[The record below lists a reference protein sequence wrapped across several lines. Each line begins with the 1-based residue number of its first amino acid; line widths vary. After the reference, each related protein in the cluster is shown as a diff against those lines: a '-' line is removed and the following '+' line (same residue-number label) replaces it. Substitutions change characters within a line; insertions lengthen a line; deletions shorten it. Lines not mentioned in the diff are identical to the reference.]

1 MSLHCYHSAERCR
14 FKPWS
19 FDVIMKTFQ
28 RTPVSA
34 NTLPPSHT
42 SLAGIA
48 GRVITPDDPVYNDT
62 RAVFY
67 GGIDKRPSAI
77 ARVTNAEDIR
87 RVIETARNEGY
98 EDRKSTRLNS
108 SHGYISY
115 AVFCLKKKN
124 NVRLVVDRALR
135 NQLLRY
141 HLLRILR
148 DDQECDTDIHN
159 NE

>member
-1 MSLHCYHSAERCR
+1 MSLHCSHSAGRCR

-19 FDVIMKTFQ
+19 LDVIMKTFQ

-87 RVIETARNEGY
+87 RVIETARNEGD
-98 EDRKSTRLNS
+98 ELAVRRGGHSIAGHSTTDGGLDRKSTRLNS
-108 SHGYISY
+108 SHLVISY
-115 AVFCLKKKN
+115 AVF
-124 NVRLVVDRALR
+124 
-135 NQLLRY
+135 
-141 HLLRILR
+141 
-148 DDQECDTDIHN
+148 
-159 NE
+159 